1 MLYCVQVI
9 SPLFFFAKGE
19 MMPDQLW
26 STTMDPTKRILLKL
40 TVDDCAL
47 ADKTLSVL
55 MGDSVGPRRAFISE
69 QASTLK
75 LEDLDV

>member
-1 MLYCVQVI
+1 MK
-9 SPLFFFAKGE
+9 KGE

-26 STTMDPTKRILLKL
+26 STTMDPARRTLLKL
-40 TVDDCAL
+40 TVNDCAL
-47 ADKTLSVL
+47 ADRTFSVL

-75 LEDLDV
+75 LEDLDI

>member
-1 MLYCVQVI
+1 
-9 SPLFFFAKGE
+9 

-26 STTMDPTKRILLKL
+26 STTMDPSKRTLLKL
-40 TVDDCAL
+40 TVDDCAV

-69 QASTLK
+69 RASTLK
-75 LEDLDV
+75 LEDLDI